1 MDLSS
6 YGSVGAALYAAG
18 MVGAWLYLRGRA
30 TPPYEE
36 LFQTPVAKVS
46 KLYLYPVKSCHRMQV
61 DSIECW
67 KRGLKY
73 DR

>member
-1 MDLSS
+1 MDLSN
-6 YGSVGAALYAAG
+6 YGGLGVALYAAG
-18 MVGAWLYLRGRA
+18 VAGAWLYLRGRA
-30 TPPYEE
+30 TPPYQEQ
-36 LFQTPVAKVS
+36 FQRPVATVS
-46 KLYLYPVKSCHRMQV
+46 KLYLYPVKSCHRVEV